1 MGLKYAAAL
10 GACLHN
16 PEKSL
21 QLLEDITPAVSDEA
35 IRLVEG
41 RHVVVMIKQ
50 EETQLYARAE
60 VITTAGIG
68 ISEIRGTHSNIVL
81 TVRNNDVLVK
91 KEYAAGGQDEL
102 HERLAPM
109 TVAEIR
115 APGGPVQRGGAGLHA
130 GWHGYE

>member
-1 MGLKYAAAL
+1 MHQG
-10 GACLHN
+10 
-16 PEKSL
+16 S
-21 QLLEDITPAVSDEA
+21 
-35 IRLVEG
+35 
-41 RHVVVMIKQ
+41 
-50 EETQLYARAE
+50 QLYARAE

-109 TVAEIR
+109 TVAEISAAR
-115 APGGPVQRGGAGLHA
+115 RSWPSCWMA
-130 GWHGYE
+130 WI

>member
-1 MGLKYAAAL
+1 M
-10 GACLHN
+10 
-16 PEKSL
+16 
-21 QLLEDITPAVSDEA
+21 
-35 IRLVEG
+35 
-41 RHVVVMIKQ
+41 VVMIKQ

-115 APGGPVQRGGAGLHA
+115 AWWTSAARRSWPSCWMA
-130 GWHGYE
+130 WI

>member
-1 MGLKYAAAL
+1 
-10 GACLHN
+10 
-16 PEKSL
+16 
-21 QLLEDITPAVSDEA
+21 
-35 IRLVEG
+35 
-41 RHVVVMIKQ
+41 MIKQ

-115 APGGPVQRGGAGLHA
+115 AWWTSAARRSWPSCWMA
-130 GWHGYE
+130 WI